1 MNSDFITRVFSD
13 FHSNPSFWFKIFVVV
28 LVISVIGF
36 GVTHSKVSLME
47 VSYYQQ
53 RFLNFY
59 RILEGALIIVILLS
73 IFGAFTTGFL
83 SSM

>member
-13 FHSNPSFWFKIFVVV
+13 FYSNPSFWFKIFVVI
-28 LVISVIGF
+28 LIASVVGF
-36 GVTHSKVSLME
+36 GFTHSKVSLME

>member
-28 LVISVIGF
+28 LVVSVIAFGF
-36 GVTHSKVSLME
+36 VHAKVSLME
-47 VSYYQQ
+47 VSYFQQ
-53 RFLNFY
+53 RSLNFY
-59 RILEGALIIVILLS
+59 RVLEGALIIVILLS

-83 SSM
+83 LSM

>member
-28 LVISVIGF
+28 LVASVIGYGF
-36 GVTHSKVSLME
+36 VHAKVSLME

-53 RFLNFY
+53 RSLNFY
-59 RILEGALIIVILLS
+59 RVLEGTLIIVILLS

-83 SSM
+83 LSM

>member
-1 MNSDFITRVFSD
+1 MNSDFIASVFSD
-13 FHSNPSFWFKIFVVV
+13 IHSNPSFWFTIFVVV
-28 LVISVIGF
+28 LMISVIGF
-36 GVTHSKVSLME
+36 GFIHSKVSLME

-59 RILEGALIIVILLS
+59 RILEGALMIVILLS

-83 SSM
+83 LSM

>member
-28 LVISVIGF
+28 LVVSVIAFGF
-36 GVTHSKVSLME
+36 VHAKVLLME

-59 RILEGALIIVILLS
+59 RVLEGTLIIVILLS